1 MLNVFEY
8 LLLATTVVDFFHQ
21 TCHIFGADKSVLS
34 LVLTLTSRIYIG
46 SKDDGDLNLPLTVDT
61 GDGAPSI

>member
-21 TCHIFGADKSVLS
+21 TCHIFGANNSVLI
-34 LVLTLTSRIYIG
+34 LVLALTSRICIG
-46 SKDDGDLNLPLTVDT
+46 GFDWAAKMTET
-61 GDGAPSI
+61 